1 MIDGIFEGVMNAI
14 KDYPSNLVLSVL
26 IQVLYQSIPGEELT
40 EEQSM
45 DRMNAM
51 VGLINIMRDGYAKRP
66 RDNVSLG
73 KTTED
78 LLSIAR
84 CGSRPVIA
92 PALAFTLVS
101 VVANGR
107 RNAQA
112 ESIALEQIGRTL
124 ESFEA
129 FIGPE
134 DAVNG

>member
-1 MIDGIFEGVMNAI
+1 MDAIFNSVMEAI
-14 KDYPSNLVLSVL
+14 AGKPSNLVLSVL

-45 DRMNAM
+45 ARMNAM
-51 VGLINIMRDGYAKRP
+51 LGLINIMRDGYAKRP

-78 LLSIAR
+78 LIAIAR

-107 RNAQA
+107 RDAAA
-112 ESIALEQIGRTL
+112 ESVALAAIGATIDNL
-124 ESFEA
+124 ETNL
-129 FIGPE
+129 GPE
-134 DAVNG
+134 AAVNG